1 MSQVAVTILE
11 KRMAEMV
18 TDLIDTFL
26 IRGEKVVPQNIR
38 MNRLKFW
45 RRKIR
50 NKKEKILRKFPTITL
65 SNFNKKIKSVFLL
78 QKKPNFSSSWLH
90 NIN

>member
-1 MSQVAVTILE
+1 MKLQNFSMNLRSKMSQVAVTILE

-38 MNRLKFW
+38 MNRLKF
-45 RRKIR
+45 
-50 NKKEKILRKFPTITL
+50 
-65 SNFNKKIKSVFLL
+65 
-78 QKKPNFSSSWLH
+78 
-90 NIN
+90 